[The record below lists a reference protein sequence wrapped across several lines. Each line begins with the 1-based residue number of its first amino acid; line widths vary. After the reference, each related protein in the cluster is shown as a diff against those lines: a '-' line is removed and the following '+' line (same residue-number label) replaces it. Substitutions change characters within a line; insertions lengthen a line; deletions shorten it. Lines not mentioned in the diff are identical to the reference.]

1 MEQFDNEKEK
11 TDENPYEGLRQQVL
25 GIKQSQELQEA
36 SGEHQVFAAIVDMDM
51 DKAIVSLACIA
62 DGTTSLYFSNGGGQ
76 LGLGHADEEI
86 RKASLAFLNSAE
98 QVLDIMDEVYEYPLP
113 QNGKH
118 FVYLITSDGVYR
130 QELDMGTIDCES
142 KEKRFLNFLY
152 QNVLSKIGE
161 YSQREK

>member
-1 MEQFDNEKEK
+1 MGQFDNEKEK
-11 TDENPYEGLRQQVL
+11 TEENPYEGLRQQVFC
-25 GIKQSQELQEA
+25 IKKSQELQDA
-36 SGEHQVFAAIVDMDM
+36 SGTHSIFASIVDMDM
-51 DKAIVSLACIA
+51 DNATVSLACID

-86 RKASLAFLNSAE
+86 RKASLAFLNSAG
-98 QVLDIMDEVYEYPLP
+98 QVLDIMDKVDEYPLP

-130 QELDMGTIDCES
+130 QELDMETIDSES

-152 QNVLSKIGE
+152 QNVILKIGE

>member
-1 MEQFDNEKEK
+1 MGQFDNEKGK
-11 TDENPYEGLRQQVL
+11 TEENLYEGLRQQVL
-25 GIKQSQELQEA
+25 CIKQSQELQEA
-36 SGEHQVFAAIVDMDM
+36 SGAHPIFAAIVDMDM
-51 DKAIVSLACIA
+51 DKTIVSLACIA

-86 RKASLAFLNSAE
+86 RKASLTFLNSAE
-98 QVLDIMDEVYEYPLP
+98 QVLDIMDKVDEYPLP

-130 QELDMGTIDCES
+130 QELDMETIDGES
-142 KEKRFLNFLY
+142 KENRFLNFLY
-152 QNVLSKIGE
+152 QNVLLKIGE